1 LVYCIP
7 FFFVNLDA
15 QNLLSVVTSL
25 LAFAHFTNK
34 DYDKVLETL
43 ADKSQSQD
51 VGFNDLYLKG
61 SECDDEYS
69 YKLLHTM

>member
-1 LVYCIP
+1 MVWCIV
-7 FFFVNLDA
+7 FFFVVVNLDV

-34 DYDKVLETL
+34 EYDKVLETL
-43 ADKSQSQD
+43 ADKIQTQD

-61 SECDDEYS
+61 
-69 YKLLHTM
+69 